1 MVVKNDC
8 FWCGN
13 VIIIF
18 LRFVC
23 EIFLSFYEMSW
34 FVLSV
39 LGRKAGRGLC
49 SKMICGRSRVWF
61 GGCLVFFFLF
71 LCSFEN
77 FYDEK
82 CCFLMKI
89 DKRVSRLDSEYCYS
103 FGGGETWGRC

>member
-18 LRFVC
+18 SRSAC
-23 EIFLSFYEMSW
+23 ETFSSSHEMSW

-39 LGRKAGRGLC
+39 SGRKAGRGLC
-49 SKMICGRSRVWF
+49 SKMTCGRSRAWP
-61 GGCLVFFFLF
+61 GGCLALLSLL

-77 FYDEK
+77 FHDEK
-82 CCFLMKI
+82 CCFSMKI
-89 DKRVSRLDSEYCYS
+89 DKRAPRLDSEYCHS
-103 FGGGETWGRC
+103 LGGGETWGRC